1 MEVISERTAAG
12 RDEEEEEDRGR
23 LWMMLLIVSLKSR
36 RRLVEAEKEEEGLG
50 RWRGTCCSFSVS
62 PGEEEKER
70 KTGESVRRG
79 NEGGERR
86 SGGRS
91 SGNE

>member
-1 MEVISERTAAG
+1 MISERTAAG

-23 LWMMLLIVSLKSR
+23 LWMILLIVSLKSR
-36 RRLVEAEKEEEGLG
+36 RRLVGAEKEEEGLG

-62 PGEEEKER
+62 PGEER
-70 KTGESVRRG
+70 KRGQSVRKE

-86 SGGRS
+86 GGGRS
-91 SGNE
+91 SRNE

>member
-1 MEVISERTAAG
+1 MISERTAAG

-62 PGEEEKER
+62 PGEEER
-70 KTGESVRRG
+70 KRGESVRKG

-86 SGGRS
+86 GGGRS
-91 SGNE
+91 SRNE